1 MIMGAGKTTVV
12 GPLLALLLADGKR
25 LVTQVVPLSLLEF
38 SRSITRERFSAV
50 IRKPVYTFTFD
61 RFMTV
66 TPLLYRKLVKAMDSR
81 AVLIST
87 STALKAFQLKFVEL
101 LHLLDQS
108 HTETKQFQ
116 GKSKEKAKWMEQKK
130 KQNGILRE
138 QVQICVN
145 ILRVFRIGTFIIDEV
160 DLILHPLKSELN
172 FPIGRKEPLDLT
184 LNKSQKGLR
193 WEIPLFLLDAVYYAT
208 EGRMTVPMH
217 GSREAQLTLAQI
229 KQVLDDGYAQKSL
242 QRTPHLVLL
251 SRAFYHVKL
260 KPLLARWIVI
270 WMSFRQASGLTD
282 NQMFDYLTL
291 TKDGGDIKQKA
302 MEVGIQEELLAD
314 EVMKLLNLAHDWL
327 HSYLPFVLGKIDR
340 VSFGLLNDEELTKAL
355 ISDPK
360 MPKSRRVTAIPFIGK
375 DVPSQRSEFSHPD
388 IVIGLTILAYRYEGL
403 RHVDFKRLMTTL
415 QQNMWEEVGPYHK
428 RPSSKLFAEWVKL
441 AGGKV
446 RGSRLEADN
455 VKLKKKQAKK
465 AELARQHHQVEEIE
479 ADNAKKDPFF
489 PDGAV
494 VAVGEN
500 GGKEL
505 IPADGA
511 EEEEDADAQFS
522 NIQRSHASATDIW
535 PLRLIDFDDDEQ
547 YATVYN
553 LLHRLP
559 EMIYYYL
566 RNFIFPPTMRHQSM
580 KLAASGQ
587 DVGGEMLCSHRVG
600 FSGTPSN
607 LIPIELGKLNYE
619 KGSDGQMIYYLT
631 SPKIMTCSIIRQE
644 WNPRSLLLAIASGNP
659 SFSALIDTGAL
670 ITGMSNLEVAQYLLT
685 HGLPDKEGVVFL
697 DELDRKMILVRATM
711 SVLPLSQCGIPDTKR
726 FAFYDQ
732 VHTTGMD
739 IQHSVNACAVITLGK
754 DMGQPHKHAHFTL
767 SSIRHLCI
775 VLINVC
781 FLLSVLSLCLSCSVF
796 RDYAQGAFR
805 MRGIGRGQT
814 LRLFITPEIVKLMR
828 VHVGAAGFK
837 RHYDEMMARCT
848 PDDSSPDILSSP
860 ATEDLPLIL
869 MDAAAWL
876 IVNGML
882 SETIQYHMLCEQN
895 CNNVW
900 RKKCLKAL
908 LDQYNR

>member
-1 MIMGAGKTTVV
+1 MCPRLCYLLVV
-12 GPLLALLLADGKR
+12 
-25 LVTQVVPLSLLEF
+25 
-38 SRSITRERFSAV
+38 
-50 IRKPVYTFTFD
+50 
-61 RFMTV
+61 
-66 TPLLYRKLVKAMDSR
+66 
-81 AVLIST
+81 
-87 STALKAFQLKFVEL
+87 
-101 LHLLDQS
+101 
-108 HTETKQFQ
+108 
-116 GKSKEKAKWMEQKK
+116 
-130 KQNGILRE
+130 
-138 QVQICVN
+138 CV
-145 ILRVFRIGTFIIDEV
+145 
-160 DLILHPLKSELN
+160 S
-172 FPIGRKEPLDLT
+172 
-184 LNKSQKGLR
+184 
-193 WEIPLFLLDAVYYAT
+193 
-208 EGRMTVPMH
+208 
-217 GSREAQLTLAQI
+217 
-229 KQVLDDGYAQKSL
+229 
-242 QRTPHLVLL
+242 
-251 SRAFYHVKL
+251 
-260 KPLLARWIVI
+260 
-270 WMSFRQASGLTD
+270 
-282 NQMFDYLTL
+282 
-291 TKDGGDIKQKA
+291 
-302 MEVGIQEELLAD
+302 
-314 EVMKLLNLAHDWL
+314 
-327 HSYLPFVLGKIDR
+327 VLGKIDR
-340 VSFGLLNDEELTKAL
+340 VSFGLLNDEELVKAL
-355 ISDPK
+355 LSDPK

-455 VKLKKKQAKK
+455 VKQKKKNQKK
-465 AELARQHHQVEEIE
+465 AELARQQHQVEEM
-479 ADNAKKDPFF
+479 DKDPFF
-489 PDGAV
+489 HDAAPATDG
-494 VAVGEN
+494 EHS
-500 GGKEL
+500 KDL
-505 IPADGA
+505 ITADGA
-511 EEEEDADAQFS
+511 NDDEGDVDAQFS

-547 YATVYN
+547 YTTVYN

-754 DMGQPHKHAHFTL
+754 DM
-767 SSIRHLCI
+767 
-775 VLINVC
+775 
-781 FLLSVLSLCLSCSVF
+781 VF

-837 RHYDEMMARCT
+837 RQYDEMMARCT

-860 ATEDLPLIL
+860 ATDDLPFIL
-869 MDAAAWL
+869 QDAAAWL

-908 LDQYNR
+908 LDQYNSVGIDHMPEHLQKSLDVFRERMNYDVTEAVPVIARFSQKLIDQSRLNSYFLQEPEDRKIVEDIIRTVQYNEKDGEDRRANFKAKGEAEEKDEEGEKSPEKVRAFSAEQQQEQEQEQVRHHTHIQRTPLTIAAYRSFTHRTLHV